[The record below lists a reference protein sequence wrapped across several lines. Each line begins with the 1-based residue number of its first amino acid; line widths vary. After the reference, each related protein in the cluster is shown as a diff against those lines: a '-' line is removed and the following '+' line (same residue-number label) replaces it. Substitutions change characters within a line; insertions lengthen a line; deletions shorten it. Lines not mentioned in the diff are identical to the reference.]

1 MADTSA
7 RPGVLAPLLTILA
20 GIVGAMLL
28 YFGITVGVSV
38 ALSGSGGGADGYV
51 IAFIA
56 GGVLVLGTI
65 VAGLFGLLRSGRR
78 VLWGIAL
85 GIGLVPLAV
94 IVLLVIDGRG

>member
-1 MADTSA
+1 MAETRT
-7 RPGVLAPLLTILA
+7 RPGVLAPILTILA
-20 GIVGAMLL
+20 GIVGAGLL
-28 YFGITVGVSV
+28 YIALAVGVGV
-38 ALSGSGGGADGYV
+38 ALSGNGSGADGYV
-51 IAFIA
+51 IMFIA
-56 GGVLVLGTI
+56 GGLLVLGTI